1 MKKINLLL
9 WAIGIMTSVLL
20 ASSSEVF
27 AYTDLKSMMAEEQ
40 AFVNKLMANWDPK
53 AADDIMNKNC
63 VEKLSWDE
71 QGIKLTLLSI
81 CGNWYKVVGLDEQDT
96 LKCVSKTR
104 YYTGGDLHIVG
115 SPSTDTWLL
124 VPQKPGDVRIFFYYM
139 VLEKEKPRRSVI
151 LHVHVDENL
160 HYIVGLEAPAES

>member
-1 MKKINLLL
+1 MKKVNLIFG
-9 WAIGIMTSVLL
+9 AIGIMTSILL

-40 AFVNKLMANWDPK
+40 AFVNELMANWDPK

-81 CGNWYKVVGLDEQDT
+81 CGNRYKVVGLDEQDT
-96 LKCVSKTR
+96 LKCVSKTQ
-104 YYTGGDLHIVG
+104 YYTGEDLHIVG
-115 SPSTDTWLL
+115 SPTTDTWLL
-124 VPQKPGDVRIFFYYM
+124 VPQKPGDVRIFFNYM
-139 VLEKEKPRRSVI
+139 FLEKEKPRRSVI

-160 HYIVGLEAPAES
+160 HYTVALEAPAAS

>member
-9 WAIGIMTSVLL
+9 SAIGIMTSVLL

-40 AFVNKLMANWDPK
+40 AFVNELMANWDPK

-81 CGNWYKVVGLDEQDT
+81 CGNRYKVVGLDEQDT